1 MSILLRSG
9 VAVQVWRQA
18 AFRRHPS
25 LVADLNSEAGELTFM
40 TPSWKRIK
48 KIKRLGLI
56 AFINMEDIAQKEF
69 IKYVNLMNY
78 TFENGHQVTI
88 FVIECYL

>member
-1 MSILLRSG
+1 
-9 VAVQVWRQA
+9 
-18 AFRRHPS
+18 
-25 LVADLNSEAGELTFM
+25 M

-48 KIKRLGLI
+48 KIKRLGPI

-78 TFENGHQVTI
+78 TFENGHHHFRNRMLFMTCLVYSSS
-88 FVIECYL
+88 YLN